1 MMANAWQCSHNA
13 LALLHLGDR
22 AFKRKPLVRGGV
34 AMQEGTMSTEPV
46 INGPRLEGKTVA
58 FTTPSLYAHRLQ
70 HLLQQE
76 GATTVWC
83 PSITVESTAQTSQD
97 VHDCLCGSPSS
108 SSPPF
113 TSLFSGIAFT
123 SRAGIR
129 AVAEVLQKNPHLL
142 SQPIA
147 DGFFVAALGKDAELL
162 VELDMV
168 GESRKHVTMVVPSVA
183 TPQALVEELGDGHGR
198 SILCPVPSVEGLE
211 EPSVVPDF
219 LEALLARGW
228 RPRRLNAY
236 ATRWAG
242 EECARP
248 LLPLQNLDAL
258 VFTSTAEVEGML
270 KSLKVL
276 GITTVRRS
284 GTKPII
290 AAHGPVTAAGA
301 VRLGIQVDVVS
312 KNFHSFYGI
321 IDALYLYW
329 KSPHEPP

>member
-1 MMANAWQCSHNA
+1 M
-13 LALLHLGDR
+13 
-22 AFKRKPLVRGGV
+22 
-34 AMQEGTMSTEPV
+34 
-46 INGPRLEGKTVA
+46 
-58 FTTPSLYAHRLQ
+58 
-70 HLLQQE
+70 
-76 GATTVWC
+76 
-83 PSITVESTAQTSQD
+83 
-97 VHDCLCGSPSS
+97 
-108 SSPPF
+108 
-113 TSLFSGIAFT
+113 
-123 SRAGIR
+123 
-129 AVAEVLQKNPHLL
+129 AEVLQKNPHL

-147 DGFFVAALGKDAELL
+147 DGFFFAALGKDAELL
-162 VELDMV
+162 LELDMV
-168 GESRKHVTMVVPSVA
+168 GDIRKHVTMVVPSVA

-228 RPRRLNAY
+228 RPTRLNAY
-236 ATRWAG
+236 ATRWVG

-276 GITTVRRS
+276 GITTVRS
-284 GTKPII
+284 GTKPVI

-301 VRLGIQVDVVS
+301 ARLGIQVDVVS
-312 KNFHSFYGI
+312 KNFHSFNGI

-329 KSPHEPP
+329 KSPREHP